1 MYGNYNTGYG
11 MNPYQQQLA
20 QNRLNQMEQQYNVGT
35 YQPNNYQMQ
44 NTQQMGTQMQVIKG
58 RPVSSYDEAKASMI
72 DLDGTLFVFTDIAN
86 HCIYTKQILLDGSAE
101 LKTYVLQEQKQN
113 ETKRSGELNE
123 GYVLTKFVRSA
134 MKQYREWEEETKKL
148 YEAVCCVL
156 WEKGLVVDYNL
167 MMCYLEDVQHEL
179 KKIYRLCEELNG
191 TGYDLLYIVEIQKQI
206 HVEYKDK
213 MRKLKVQE

>member
-44 NTQQMGTQMQVIKG
+44 NNQQMGAMQVIKG

-123 GYVLTKFVRSA
+123 GYVL
-134 MKQYREWEEETKKL
+134 KKDFDIT
-148 YEAVCCVL
+148 V
-156 WEKGLVVDYNL
+156 K
-167 MMCYLEDVQHEL
+167 EL
-179 KKIYRLCEELNG
+179 H
-191 TGYDLLYIVEIQKQI
+191 KQI
-206 HVEYKDK
+206 EG
-213 MRKLKVQE
+213 LKEALPYDTADGKSDIKK

>member
-44 NTQQMGTQMQVIKG
+44 NNQQIGAQMQVLKG

-113 ETKRSGELNE
+113 ETKLSGELNE
-123 GYVLTKFVRSA
+123 GYVL
-134 MKQYREWEEETKKL
+134 KKDFDIT
-148 YEAVCCVL
+148 V
-156 WEKGLVVDYNL
+156 K
-167 MMCYLEDVQHEL
+167 EL
-179 KKIYRLCEELNG
+179 H
-191 TGYDLLYIVEIQKQI
+191 KQI
-206 HVEYKDK
+206 EG
-213 MRKLKVQE
+213 LKEALPYDTADGKSDIKK

>member
-20 QNRLNQMEQQYNVGT
+20 QNRLYQMEQQYNVGT

-44 NTQQMGTQMQVIKG
+44 NNQQMGAQMQVLKG

-123 GYVLTKFVRSA
+123 GYVL
-134 MKQYREWEEETKKL
+134 KKDFDIT
-148 YEAVCCVL
+148 V
-156 WEKGLVVDYNL
+156 K
-167 MMCYLEDVQHEL
+167 EL
-179 KKIYRLCEELNG
+179 H
-191 TGYDLLYIVEIQKQI
+191 KQI
-206 HVEYKDK
+206 EG
-213 MRKLKVQE
+213 LKEALPYDTADGKSGIKK

>member
-44 NTQQMGTQMQVIKG
+44 NNQQMGTMQVLKG

-86 HCIYTKQILLDGSAE
+86 NCIYTKQILLDGSAE
-101 LKTYVLQEQKQN
+101 LKTYVLQEQKQHSTHLEQSA
-113 ETKRSGELNE
+113 ETMSMQTR
-123 GYVLTKFVRSA
+123 FVA
-134 MKQYREWEEETKKL
+134 EEYIIPMWQQIL
-148 YEAVCCVL
+148 VC
-156 WEKGLVVDYNL
+156 
-167 MMCYLEDVQHEL
+167 
-179 KKIYRLCEELNG
+179 
-191 TGYDLLYIVEIQKQI
+191 LLYLLVNCVRRGLISLQSLRRQCRCLIWEMTMDGLING
-206 HVEYKDK
+206 
-213 MRKLKVQE
+213 L

>member
-44 NTQQMGTQMQVIKG
+44 NNQQMGAQMQVLKG

-113 ETKRSGELNE
+113 ETKHR
-123 GYVLTKFVRSA
+123 T
-134 MKQYREWEEETKKL
+134 
-148 YEAVCCVL
+148 
-156 WEKGLVVDYNL
+156 
-167 MMCYLEDVQHEL
+167 
-179 KKIYRLCEELNG
+179 
-191 TGYDLLYIVEIQKQI
+191 
-206 HVEYKDK
+206 
-213 MRKLKVQE
+213 

>member
-44 NTQQMGTQMQVIKG
+44 NNQQMGAQMQVLKG

-123 GYVLTKFVRSA
+123 GYVL
-134 MKQYREWEEETKKL
+134 KKDFDIT
-148 YEAVCCVL
+148 V
-156 WEKGLVVDYNL
+156 K
-167 MMCYLEDVQHEL
+167 EL
-179 KKIYRLCEELNG
+179 H
-191 TGYDLLYIVEIQKQI
+191 KQI
-206 HVEYKDK
+206 EG
-213 MRKLKVQE
+213 LKEALPYDTADGKSDIKK

>member
-20 QNRLNQMEQQYNVGT
+20 QNRLNQIEQQYNFGA

-44 NTQQMGTQMQVIKG
+44 NNQQMGAMQVIKG

-123 GYVLTKFVRSA
+123 GYVL
-134 MKQYREWEEETKKL
+134 KKDFDIT
-148 YEAVCCVL
+148 V
-156 WEKGLVVDYNL
+156 K
-167 MMCYLEDVQHEL
+167 EL
-179 KKIYRLCEELNG
+179 H
-191 TGYDLLYIVEIQKQI
+191 KQI
-206 HVEYKDK
+206 EG
-213 MRKLKVQE
+213 LKEALPYDTADGKSDIKK

>member
-1 MYGNYNTGYG
+1 MYGNYYTGYG

-44 NTQQMGTQMQVIKG
+44 NNQQMGAQMQVLKG

-123 GYVLTKFVRSA
+123 GYVL
-134 MKQYREWEEETKKL
+134 KKDFDIT
-148 YEAVCCVL
+148 V
-156 WEKGLVVDYNL
+156 K
-167 MMCYLEDVQHEL
+167 EL
-179 KKIYRLCEELNG
+179 H
-191 TGYDLLYIVEIQKQI
+191 KQI
-206 HVEYKDK
+206 EG
-213 MRKLKVQE
+213 LKEALPYDTADGKSDIKK